1 MSTTSY
7 TVPSTQAISLNLPA
21 TATVPLVGGKIVWSA
36 APALG
41 TVVPAND
48 GTSALFTPGSTVYT
62 LTQALVNTASGA
74 LALTSVAAS
83 SAGTAAYTGTIT
95 GGAANAFVG
104 MQFVVA
110 AFTSVNN
117 NGTFICTA
125 STATVLTLSNGAATV
140 QAGQTATATALATYV
155 SYLGALSN
163 GAANG
168 LAGVSI
174 TVAGFTNA
182 GNNGTFTITSS
193 SATAFGVTNAT
204 GVNETHA
211 ATGTSAG
218 VLVTTVTA
226 TVTPA
231 MATWVPGRLY
241 RVNDQVVDTNGHTQ
255 KVTAGTRNLPTVY
268 TPNAGVLPQGGIAAY
283 SSAVLTLT
291 SVGNASN
298 GVTVY
303 TGTITGGGSNAF
315 ATYTVNIAGFATAA
329 NNGSF
334 VCTAS
339 TTTTITLSN
348 TVGVSETHAANAAL
362 KGIAGDPLGL
372 ARVLGSGGGAIN
384 GDWPAGAVAANSGNT
399 KNPYPSTAAAVG
411 WVAGGYSGGPR
422 SVAGVDG
429 PQQGISSP
437 ASFGTDSRVQIAGYS
452 ETGPGGLRTYI
463 DAAGNSHTG
472 WQIAGGPGT
481 VNFNESLA
489 LSAPTFST
497 VGGAVVDGEITWT
510 DQGTA
515 STTSYATT
523 LTVSATAGA
532 PLGYYVN
539 LG

>member
-21 TATVPLVGGKIVWSA
+21 TATIPLVGGKIAWTA

-41 TVVPAND
+41 TVAPAND
-48 GTSALFTPGSTVYT
+48 GTSALFTPGSTIYT
-62 LTQALVNTASGA
+62 LTQAVLNTASGA
-74 LALTSVAAS
+74 LAVTSVAAS
-83 SAGTAAYTGTIT
+83 SGGTAVYTGTIT
-95 GGAANAFVG
+95 GGAANAFAN
-104 MQFVVA
+104 MQFIVA

-125 STATVLTLSNGAATV
+125 STATTLTLSNGAATV
-140 QAGQTATATALATYV
+140 QAGQTATATSLATYV
-155 SYLGALSN
+155 GYLGTLAN

-168 LAGVSI
+168 LAGATVV
-174 TVAGFTNA
+174 VAGFVTA

-204 GVNETHA
+204 GANETHA
-211 ATGTSAG
+211 GTGTVAG
-218 VLVTTVTA
+218 GLVTTVTA
-226 TVTPA
+226 VVTPA

-241 RVNDQVVDTNGHTQ
+241 RVNDQVVDANGHTQ
-255 KVTAGTRNLPTVY
+255 KVTAGTRNIPTVY
-268 TPNAGVLPQGGIAAY
+268 TPNSGVLPQGGIAAY
-283 SSAVLTLT
+283 SGAVLTLT
-291 SVGNASN
+291 SVANASN

-315 ATYTVNIAGFATAA
+315 ATYTVNIAGFVNAA

-339 TTTTITLSN
+339 STTTITLSN
-348 TVGVSETHAANAAL
+348 TVGVSETHAANAAI

-372 ARVLGSGGGAIN
+372 ARVLGTGGGAIN
-384 GDWPAGAVAANSGNT
+384 GDWPAGAVAATSGNT
-399 KNPYPSTAAAVG
+399 KVPYPVTAAPVG

-422 SVAGVDG
+422 SIAGVDG
-429 PQQGISSP
+429 PQQGLSSP
-437 ASFGTDSRVQIAGYS
+437 TSTSTDSRVQIAGYS
-452 ETGPGGLRTYI
+452 DIGPGGLRTYI

-481 VNFNESLA
+481 STYAETLA

-497 VGGAVVDGEITWT
+497 SGGAVVDGEITWT
-510 DQGTA
+510 DQGAA

-523 LTVSATAGA
+523 LTVSATASA
-532 PLGYYVN
+532 PLGYYVT